1 MLLMKDHNYKVFE
14 KRPEPLDF
22 DASPETTS
30 IAYVKRVHLDIDDSV
45 QVFTVRVEIFIMA
58 VDP

>member
-22 DASPETTS
+22 DASPETS